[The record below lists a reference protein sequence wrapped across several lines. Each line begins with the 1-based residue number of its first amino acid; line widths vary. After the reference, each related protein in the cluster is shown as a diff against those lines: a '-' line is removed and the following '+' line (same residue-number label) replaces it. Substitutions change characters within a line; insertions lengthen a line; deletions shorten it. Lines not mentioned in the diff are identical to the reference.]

1 VPISPYVRELRAK
14 VGHDLLMF
22 PTVSAVVVDDD
33 GAILLCQRADNHVW
47 GIPAGMMDPGEQ
59 PAGAVVREVLEETG
73 VHIVL
78 DRLAGVAL
86 HEVTYPNGD
95 LCHMLNTWFRAHP
108 SGGEARVNDD
118 ESAAVGWFAPD
129 ALPPMGEYVMRSI
142 EVALKDDAPAWFA
155 APDEGGEL
163 LRGW

>member
-1 VPISPYVRELRAK
+1 MSPYVRELRAK

-22 PTVSAVVVDDD
+22 PTVSAVVVNDG
-33 GAILLCQRADNHVW
+33 GAILLCQRADNHAW
-47 GIPAGMMDPGEQ
+47 GIPAGMVDPGEQ

-73 VHIVL
+73 VDIVI

-108 SGGEARVNDD
+108 VGGDARVNDD

-129 ALPPMGEYVMRSI
+129 ALPPMGEYAMRSI
-142 EVALKDDAPAWFA
+142 EIGLKDDAPAWFA
-155 APDEGGEL
+155 APDDNSPL
-163 LRGW
+163 MAGW